1 MSDTLL
7 LFCLLLTAV
16 LLGWLFGRRSM
27 TLRLRT
33 EPAASQARYLSDLD
47 RLITVEKSSFVNALS
62 KILDEDQSGVE
73 FYLVIAALLRRRGEV
88 EYAIEC
94 HQTLLNRFAVDSP
107 LHGELI
113 FELAKDYIHA
123 GLHDRA
129 ELLLN
134 DLVERYP
141 VLRIAAMEALLE
153 LHQGSREWHEAIA
166 VGARMRT
173 LLRSP
178 ALLLDAKNQQRLVAL
193 HCALAHYHCEL
204 AEAGLATADHSA
216 VRTALAAALKLDRK
230 SVRASWLLTALELE
244 LSNQEAALRH
254 LRRVRQQAPEWLAD
268 TVVLFLDRIQ
278 RLAPVAMVE
287 QWMLNWLDEYPSVA
301 MIMVT
306 TEFQLQVHGPRRT
319 YDFLLLQ
326 LHRFPSFRPLLDL
339 LERHFQPE
347 VTDLAMLFRS
357 LKDLSDQF
365 MEEKSKYLCSHC
377 GFKGTKVHWQC
388 PSCREWNS
396 IKPIFGRNLEYR

>member
-1 MSDTLL
+1 MFRDSGAPVVVDPQRRRGVDYLARHAFSLTPAAAGLSFGLL
-7 LFCLLLTAV
+7 VTNLLYINQFPDRSADLQAGKHHWVARLPVQPARWGYLLIVALAYGALPLLVVGGILPWPV

-178 ALLLDAKNQQRLVAL
+178 ALLLDAKNQQRLVA
-193 HCALAHYHCEL
+193 
-204 AEAGLATADHSA
+204 
-216 VRTALAAALKLDRK
+216 
-230 SVRASWLLTALELE
+230 
-244 LSNQEAALRH
+244 
-254 LRRVRQQAPEWLAD
+254 P
-268 TVVLFLDRIQ
+268 
-278 RLAPVAMVE
+278 
-287 QWMLNWLDEYPSVA
+287 
-301 MIMVT
+301 
-306 TEFQLQVHGPRRT
+306 
-319 YDFLLLQ
+319 
-326 LHRFPSFRPLLDL
+326 FPQTPPCF
-339 LERHFQPE
+339 F
-347 VTDLAMLFRS
+347 
-357 LKDLSDQF
+357 
-365 MEEKSKYLCSHC
+365 
-377 GFKGTKVHWQC
+377 
-388 PSCREWNS
+388 
-396 IKPIFGRNLEYR
+396 